1 LLIYIIAGL
10 TTGSIFGLAAVGV
23 VLTYKTS
30 GIFNFAQGALATLSA
45 FLFYF
50 LQAQHGVPWP
60 VAAMVCI
67 LVAGPL
73 MGLVLELLA
82 RRLATRDLPTKV
94 MGTIGLLLFI
104 QGGLYL
110 LYPPGPYRGVT
121 QFLPSAAFS
130 FFGTP
135 VQAYRVI
142 IFAIGGTAVAALTI
156 FLRRSRSGVAMRGVV
171 DDPDLLDISGTSPAR
186 IRRLSWVI
194 GSTFA
199 AASGVLL
206 APLLTLDPT
215 TFTLLIVTAFG
226 AAAIGAFTSLP
237 LTYLGGLLI
246 GIAQA
251 VLQKYIINSSGLL
264 SGLPASLPFLVLFLL
279 LLFAPRLRRP
289 STARIPPR
297 SQADTWQPPAT
308 LRGGALVVLVGV
320 LCAVP
325 AFAGLYLADWTRFLA
340 YMIVFLSLG
349 LLVRMSGQV
358 SLAQVSFMAIGVCA
372 FSDLAVGHHWPWFA
386 ALLAAGLI
394 AAPIGAVL
402 AIPAIRFPGLYLALA
417 TLGFGILV
425 EQMFYGQSYMFGS
438 YGLGKSV
445 PMPQLSWLGLTGPN
459 GYYYLVL
466 VIVLVL
472 CVVTVMINHSRL
484 GRLLRAMGDSAR
496 GLASVGASINVSRVL
511 VFVLAACLAAVGGVL
526 DAGALGTV
534 GPAYYDP
541 MLSLQLFVVILLTV
555 GGVPWYA
562 ILAAAAQTLIPAYI
576 SSSATVGYALT
587 AIFGLGAIQMAMTG
601 PGFLQ
606 LPSGLR
612 NAIDRYFP
620 PVTLWKRAA
629 RRPSWYREAAG
640 SELPDSAPATA
651 GGGLRVDGVTVRYGG
666 LVAAD
671 HISLTAAAGKITGL
685 IGPNGAGKTTVFNA
699 CAGAVHTASGSVYLN
714 GERFDGLGPAVRA
727 RRGLGRTF
735 QQMEL
740 FDSLRVR
747 DNVALGCEG
756 GYAGRNPL
764 DHLFSRRRQRAAVR
778 QRTSAALDMCGI
790 AELADTPVRNLAT
803 GQRRLVEM
811 ARCLAGR
818 FTMLLL
824 DEPSSGLD
832 PVETRHF
839 GEILTRAVRARNVG
853 ILLIEHDM
861 ALVNQVCDYVYV
873 VDFGKNLFDGTAAQA
888 SASDVVRA
896 AYLGEDDTLAEPA
909 STQNAEERRDSLAPI
924 VPVAAEP
931 PRSADRA
938 AVPVLSFSGLT
949 SGYGATTVLR
959 DVSFDVQPGQVVAL
973 LGPNGAGKTTLLR
986 TACGIV
992 RPIGGRITLG
1002 GTEITALPPYQR
1014 TSAGLCLIPEGRGI
1028 FRSLSVQENIRLQ
1041 LPPRTSDSRD
1051 AIERALTVFPALGRR
1066 MKQVAGTLSGG
1077 EQQMLALARAYLTS
1091 PQVILL
1097 DEISMGLAPLVV
1109 DQMFRAMRDLAST
1122 GTAMLV
1128 VEQYVTRAMEMAD
1141 AVVLLDK
1148 GAVSYSGP
1156 SAELDE
1162 ATILRGYLKG
1172 DVSGA
1177 GDPPAVLERSRE
1189 LAVPAS
1195 CPSRPLRIR
1204 VAYCLAQITEEE
1216 I

>member
-1 LLIYIIAGL
+1 MLIYIIAGL

-30 GIFNFAQGALATLSA
+30 GIFNFAHGALATLSA
-45 FLFYF
+45 FLFYS
-50 LQAQHGVPWP
+50 LQVQRGLPWP
-60 VAAMVCI
+60 VAAAICI
-67 LVAGPL
+67 VVAGPL
-73 MGLVLELLA
+73 MGLVLELMA
-82 RRLATRDLPTKV
+82 RRLAAYDLPTKV
-94 MGTIGLLLFI
+94 MGTIGLLLLI
-104 QGGLYL
+104 QGGLDL

-130 FFGTP
+130 LFGTP
-135 VQAYRVI
+135 VEAYRII
-142 IFAIGGTAVAALTI
+142 IFAIGGAAVAGLTV
-156 FLRRSRSGVAMRGVV
+156 FLRRNRAGLAMRGVV
-171 DDPDLLDISGTSPAR
+171 DDPDLLDISGTSPTR
-186 IRRLSWVI
+186 IRRYAWLI
-194 GSTFA
+194 GSTTA

-206 APLLTLDPT
+206 APLLPLDAESL
-215 TFTLLIVTAFG
+215 TLLIVTAFG

-251 VLQKYIINSSGLL
+251 VLQKYILNSSGLL
-264 SGLPASLPFLVLFLL
+264 GGLPASLPFLVLFLL

-289 STARIPPR
+289 STAHMRPR
-297 SQADTWQPPAT
+297 SAGGTWRPPAT
-308 LRGGALVVLVGV
+308 LRGGAFLVLVGV

-325 AFAGLYLADWTRFLA
+325 LFAGLYLVDWTRFLA
-340 YMIVFLSLG
+340 YIVVFISLG

-386 ALLAAGLI
+386 ALLVASLI

-438 YGLGKSV
+438 FGLGTSV
-445 PMPQLSWLGLTGPN
+445 PTPQLSWLGLAGPN

-472 CVVTVMINHSRL
+472 CALTVMINHSRL
-484 GRLLRAMGDSAR
+484 GRLLQAMGDSAR
-496 GLASVGASINVSRVL
+496 GLASSGASINVSRVL
-511 VFVLAACLAAVGGVL
+511 VFSLAAALAAVGGIL
-526 DAGALGTV
+526 DAGALGVV
-534 GPAYYDP
+534 GPTYYDP
-541 MLSLQLFVVILLTV
+541 MLSLQLFVVVLLTV
-555 GGVPWYA
+555 GGAPWYA

-576 SSSATVGYALT
+576 SASATVSYALT
-587 AIFGLGAIQMAMTG
+587 AIFGLGAIQMAITG

-606 LPSGLR
+606 LPAWLR
-612 NAIDRYFP
+612 DAIDRCFP
-620 PVTLWKRAA
+620 PISLWKRAA
-629 RRPSWYREAAG
+629 RRHGSSEEDAEA
-640 SELPDSAPATA
+640 ELPESFRVPA
-651 GGGLRVDGVTVRYGG
+651 GEGLRVDGVTVRYGG
-666 LVAAD
+666 LVASD
-671 HISLTAAAGKITGL
+671 HISLTADAGKITGL

-699 CAGAVHTASGSVYLN
+699 CAGAVRTASGSVYLN
-714 GERFDGLGPAVRA
+714 GERLDRLSSSARA

-756 GYAGRNPL
+756 GYAGWNPL
-764 DHLFSRRRQRAAVR
+764 DHLLSRRRQRAEVR
-778 QRTSAALDMCGI
+778 QRTAAALGMCRI
-790 AELADTPVRNLAT
+790 AELADTPVRNLTT

-832 PVETRHF
+832 SAETRHF
-839 GEILTRAVRARNVG
+839 GEVLARVVRDRNVG

-873 VDFGKNLFDGTAAQA
+873 VDFGKNLFDGTAAEV
-888 SASDVVRA
+888 SVSEVVRT
-896 AYLGEDDTLAEPA
+896 AYLGQDEAPAAASPQDTG
-909 STQNAEERRDSLAPI
+909 QHHGSLARA
-924 VPVAAEP
+924 VPAAAES
-931 PRSADRA
+931 PRPVKRA
-938 AVPVLSFSGLT
+938 APPVLSFSGVT
-949 SGYGATTVLR
+949 SGYGSTTVLR

-992 RPIGGRITLG
+992 RPTEGRITLG
-1002 GTEITALPPYQR
+1002 GADITARQPYQR
-1014 TSAGLCLIPEGRGI
+1014 TAAGLCLIPEGRGI

-1041 LPPRTSDSRD
+1041 LPPRTKDSRE
-1051 AIERALTVFPALGRR
+1051 AVERALTVFPALRKR

-1077 EQQMLALARAYLTS
+1077 QQQMLALARAYATS

-1097 DEISMGLAPLVV
+1097 DEISMGLAPIVV
-1109 DQMFRAMRDLAST
+1109 DEMFAAMRDLAST

-1141 AVVLLDK
+1141 AVVLLNK
-1148 GAVSYSGP
+1148 GAVSYNGP

-1162 ATILRGYLKG
+1162 ATVLRGYLQG
-1172 DVSGA
+1172 DSSWA
-1177 GDPPAVLERSRE
+1177 DSQPDVLQRSRE
-1189 LAVPAS
+1189 
-1195 CPSRPLRIR
+1195 
-1204 VAYCLAQITEEE
+1204 
-1216 I
+1216 